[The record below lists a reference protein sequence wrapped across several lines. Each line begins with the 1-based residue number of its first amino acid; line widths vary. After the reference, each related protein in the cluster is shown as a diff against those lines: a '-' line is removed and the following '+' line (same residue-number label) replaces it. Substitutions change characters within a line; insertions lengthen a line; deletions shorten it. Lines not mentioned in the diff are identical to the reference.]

1 MVRLILF
8 NKDHS
13 RINKKDLSL
22 QNVPLEFQSYFYF
35 YNVNSK
41 EVGLRQ
47 VPDGNS
53 AQGGAE
59 KSSCWGETSH
69 WLLHHRCIL
78 LKVAD
83 FPFKKAKFLSQL
95 CFPPPTLQPPQTQ
108 LSCKS
113 FHHRLSTPPPQARGQ
128 EQPGHRIHSECV
140 KFNNLLPPIRS
151 SPPWGRMTNGDSWH
165 LFITIIHLVWEWH
178 SIKQQ
183 NPHSGL
189 KEPAV
194 SSLFISSV
202 FSSSPC
208 SVQSKLASNPLSS
221 KFPVATSSTD

>member
-59 KSSCWGETSH
+59 KSSC
-69 WLLHHRCIL
+69 
-78 LKVAD
+78 
-83 FPFKKAKFLSQL
+83 
-95 CFPPPTLQPPQTQ
+95 
-108 LSCKS
+108 
-113 FHHRLSTPPPQARGQ
+113 
-128 EQPGHRIHSECV
+128 
-140 KFNNLLPPIRS
+140 
-151 SPPWGRMTNGDSWH
+151 
-165 LFITIIHLVWEWH
+165 
-178 SIKQQ
+178 
-183 NPHSGL
+183 
-189 KEPAV
+189 
-194 SSLFISSV
+194 
-202 FSSSPC
+202 
-208 SVQSKLASNPLSS
+208 
-221 KFPVATSSTD
+221 